1 MYDAM
6 FSFRPAMIYSTVI
19 LAILFQSSTA
29 APTSTPCITGVH
41 CDFDNIIVKPFCG
54 FTPGQTH
61 EWKRIN
67 SLKLPHN
74 GRLKD
79 ASNTGYFLRVAGH
92 QQDQMVTLTSPQFCT
107 NQTVCVSIMYWQNGT
122 SQNSLSIHLN
132 NATVMHVPTTFQNA
146 WTGINMTFHVKRN
159 EKISFHAKIV
169 SSDVILALDD
179 INITNGS
186 CRKFTSIHEM
196 STVRGVPDQTS
207 VLTTTH
213 DTATPLNT
221 TYTTTLLGKTYT
233 TSSPYPQST
242 TGTLKLLVEQI
253 LDSTITLT
261 DQNEACIHFNTHE
274 SESLLIENDILL
286 NIRRIVHIYPSNLQ
300 TKQLNL
306 HAIQTLTNTDQAL
319 LLNEQNMM
327 VATAKQLITNTG
339 DTRLNLL
346 QRQLDFIE
354 DQMSLLQDLQKQLV
368 KNNAESSLRL
378 QERTLLHREPELF
391 RVDDTS
397 LSPGE
402 QLHHQAAVL
411 QLQATLLHN
420 DAILT
425 QISHNTTTCLD
436 QEMIIV
442 LSLRESVL
450 RYKRNLSLFP

>member
-19 LAILFQSSTA
+19 LVILFQSFTA

-41 CDFDNIIVKPFCG
+41 CDFDHIIVKPFCG

-186 CRKFTSIHEM
+186 CREFTSIHEM

-207 VLTTTH
+207 VLNTRH

-286 NIRRIVHIYPSNLQ
+286 KIRRIVHIYPSNLQ
-300 TKQLNL
+300 NKQLNL

-319 LLNEQNMM
+319 LMNEQNMM

-402 QLHHQAAVL
+402 QLQHQAAVL